1 MKYTNASQEDESQ
14 QSSANYTPR
23 SSYADDGSYQSE
35 LMRIS
40 KEKDELETQNRQLI
54 DKHSELLTKYDKIE
68 EEKQDLQARLKD
80 MDRAVENANKT
91 GMADVI
97 MKTEIEHL
105 KRDLERSEDVR
116 QEQERKLDEQSS
128 QIKDLLRRV
137 IILFFPLSNTTKI
150 IIMN

>member
-105 KRDLERSEDVR
+105 KRDLYVY
-116 QEQERKLDEQSS
+116 
-128 QIKDLLRRV
+128 I
-137 IILFFPLSNTTKI
+137 
-150 IIMN
+150 